1 MQTRALDDLLHRLR
15 GERRVWVRLAASR
28 PQEDWQLS
36 LLEITVGEPPPGWKR
51 QRWMYEWALFVASA
65 PAGATVARWFERRR
79 ITLKPVS
86 LQIFPQDPVQ
96 MERRP
101 SRFEG
106 TLQALPWPTI
116 DWTVNVRDQD
126 PQMLH
131 GQLVA
136 SDAPAFLSFDLAGAA
151 FFGVPPSPGRTR
163 SFSGRECFVRE
174 QDLRARIDSVRVR
187 PTEVVVSVSGKQL
200 AGTFLALGGSPGQRR
215 PLRRGTR
222 EVHFPLA
229 DGIPTGSWIALHRE
243 YEVVDH
249 RGLDP
254 SWSGQASIEIEVDP
268 TTEVELLVSGGESV
282 TTEFKREL
290 PDSRESIINVMK
302 TVAAFA
308 NGDGGTV
315 LFGVDNESVVV
326 GLAALDR
333 RQELDRVAQLI
344 GDWVRPAVDVESEF
358 ADVDGKEVLVVRV
371 SRGDDAP
378 YGVSTTERRID
389 YYVRRSGTTSP
400 ATPADVRRFVASRI
414 PSGHAPASWL
424 R

>member
-254 SWSGQASIEIEVDP
+254 SWSGQAS
-268 TTEVELLVSGGESV
+268 
-282 TTEFKREL
+282 
-290 PDSRESIINVMK
+290 
-302 TVAAFA
+302 
-308 NGDGGTV
+308 
-315 LFGVDNESVVV
+315 
-326 GLAALDR
+326 
-333 RQELDRVAQLI
+333 
-344 GDWVRPAVDVESEF
+344 
-358 ADVDGKEVLVVRV
+358 
-371 SRGDDAP
+371 
-378 YGVSTTERRID
+378 
-389 YYVRRSGTTSP
+389 
-400 ATPADVRRFVASRI
+400 
-414 PSGHAPASWL
+414 
-424 R
+424 